1 MKTSGKTNISGRMNG
16 SSPVKDLW
24 SALPIKR
31 FTAGLLIAAMVLP
44 LAACKK
50 KGNNDAHTTK
60 LKYQSGQEIKETD
73 PYFKLEKAK
82 LDVPTDPEKE
92 LDDIYIEDCKFCN
105 GLVLASYYV
114 NYKIPED
121 VNMED
126 LSYADFEKYY
136 THSTGLFSIDGKL
149 IRDISAD
156 GKDVIDAAMDKDG
169 NIAMLCSFMDTGSFN
184 TMVLI
189 QLLDPEGNLLNT
201 LYPNDLPFSAE
212 SGLDGSIQILPDG
225 RYAISGGN
233 SLSVY
238 DKTGKKCYTISEP
251 GRSIGK
257 AIFSQNGKYYVTSGV
272 YDFTSVSDIQIK
284 EVDLETGTI
293 GRTIDADYLSYFGD
307 FQETE
312 QGLFVNSPYG
322 CYKIDIEKGELTQ
335 IFEWN
340 ETDINRQQMWSS
352 TIVPKSDDELY
363 AMGMNFANE
372 GTTETILIHL
382 TREEKNPHAGK
393 KIIVAAGLY
402 PEMNEDLMAF
412 IYDYNRDPDNKCRV
426 VVLDYTEQMV
436 LSGELD
442 DISKRIYLDILS
454 GDGPD
459 ILLNMATSSAFQ
471 NEDVME
477 DMNKYFDG
485 EDGISRDQYF
495 DNIFRAQEKNGKLYH
510 VPIRVSFSGIE
521 VNTDLISNTI
531 GWTFDEFEAAGESVP
546 ADVSFME
553 GKEYND
559 FLSMLLDSTI
569 SEFVD
574 CKDKTVDFE
583 NDEMK
588 RILQLAGK
596 YGVREIPE
604 DEGMDF
610 EYIGNGIYMGGEDR
624 TSVKFQS
631 GCLAARPAQVSS
643 LREYAIERDAMNG
656 HIAFLGMPSSN
667 GGGMQADVYLSVG
680 IVASSK
686 NKDLAW
692 DMIRNYL
699 AYSAEYVPESGFSV
713 NKETFDREMHHLMER
728 INKEYDDV
736 ADDGAD
742 MYMYK
747 GIFAAATEEDIAAI
761 REMVEHADSVTCSDS
776 VIIDVITEEAA
787 GYFAGDRTE
796 EEVLKNI
803 QNRTATVLKEL

>member
-1 MKTSGKTNISGRMNG
+1 MNG

-31 FTAGLLIAAMVLP
+31 FTAGILIAAMILSV
-44 LAACKK
+44 AGCKK
-50 KGNNDAHTTK
+50 KGNGDTHTTK
-60 LKYQSGQEIKETD
+60 LKYASGQEIKETD
-73 PYFKLEKAK
+73 PYFKLEMAK
-82 LDVPTDPEKE
+82 LDVPIDPEKE
-92 LDDIYIEDCKFCN
+92 LESTYVQDCKFCN
-105 GLVLASYYV
+105 GLVIASYYV
-114 NYKIPED
+114 NYKIPDDISLE
-121 VNMED
+121 N
-126 LSYADFEKYY
+126 LSASDFDKYY
-136 THSTGLFSIDGKL
+136 TNATGLFSIDGKL
-149 IRDISAD
+149 IKDISA
-156 GKDVIDAAMDKDG
+156 GGNEVLDAAMDKDG
-169 NIAMLCSFMDTGSFN
+169 NIALLCSFMDTNSFN
-184 TMVLI
+184 TMVQI
-189 QLLDPEGNLLNT
+189 QLLDPEGNLLKT

-212 SGLDGSIQILPDG
+212 YGLDGTIQILSDG
-225 RYAISGGN
+225 RFAISGGN
-233 SLSVY
+233 SLAVY
-238 DKTGKKCYTISEP
+238 DNTGKKCYTISEP

-257 AIFSQNGKYYVTSGV
+257 AIFSQNGKYYVTSGI
-272 YDFTSVSDIQIK
+272 YDFTSGSEIQIK
-284 EVDLETGTI
+284 EVDIQTGTL
-293 GRTIDADYLSYFGD
+293 GRSIDADYLDYFND

-335 IFEWN
+335 VFEWN
-340 ETDINRQQMWSS
+340 ETDINRQHLWST
-352 TIVPKSDDELY
+352 TIIPKNEDELY
-363 AMGMNFANE
+363 ATGIDFGNE
-372 GTTETILIHL
+372 GTAETILMHL
-382 TREEKNPHAGK
+382 TRQEKNPHAGK

-402 PEMNEDLMAF
+402 PEMNEDLMGF

-426 VVLDYTEQMV
+426 VILDYTEQMV
-436 LSGELD
+436 LSGETD

-459 ILLNMATSSAFQ
+459 ILLNMATASAFQ
-471 NEDVME
+471 TEDVMV
-477 DMNKYFDG
+477 DMNQYFDG

-510 VPIRVSFSGIE
+510 VPIRVSFTGIE
-521 VNTDLISNTI
+521 VNTNLISNTI

-546 ADVSFME
+546 ADVSFIE

-559 FLSMLLDSTI
+559 FLSMLLESTI

-574 CKDKTVDFE
+574 YKAKTVDFE
-583 NDEMK
+583 NDKMK

-596 YGVREIPE
+596 YGVREVPE

-610 EYIGNGIYMGGEDR
+610 EYVGNGTYMGGEDR

-631 GCLAARPAQVSS
+631 DCLAARIGDVSS

-686 NKDLAW
+686 YKDLAW
-692 DMIRNYL
+692 DVIRNYL
-699 AYSAEYVPESGFSV
+699 AYSADYVPESGFSV
-713 NKETFDREMHHLMER
+713 NRETFDREMHHLMER
-728 INKEYDDV
+728 INKEYDEI
-736 ADDGAD
+736 AESGGD
-742 MYMYK
+742 MSMYK
-747 GIFAAATEEDIAAI
+747 GMFAAATEEDIATI
-761 REMVEHADSVTCSDS
+761 RELVENADSVTCSDD

-787 GYFAGDRTE
+787 GYFAGDRTA